1 MRYLKSCQKKRKKN
15 TLHLSLFFKKRKEK
29 EKSTRK
35 TAIKEK
41 YMLRI
46 CHKQPRCLRINFKL
60 ASLESFD
67 TTSKTTKT
75 EKQPPDVLFLTS
87 SFRPAM
93 Q

>member
-1 MRYLKSCQKKRKKN
+1 LSNEKKKKY
-15 TLHLSLFFKKRKEK
+15 TTSPTFFKKKKEK